1 MIKNILRAKVFLYGE
16 DILSSGYIERERHF
30 IQHGKTSVLE
40 HSFNVACISLW
51 ISYILKIKTDER
63 AMVRGALLH
72 DYFLYDWHIK
82 GECAKYHGFTHAKTA
97 LINAKR
103 DFCLDAL
110 EENIIE
116 RHMFPLNIV
125 PPKYREGV
133 IVCIADKICALAECF
148 GIKAMMIDIYR
159 NFR

>member
-16 DILSSGYIERERHF
+16 DILSSENIEQEKLSR
-30 IQHGKTSVLE
+30 QHGTTSVLE
-40 HSFNVACISLW
+40 HSFNVACMSLL
-51 ISYILKIKTDER
+51 ISYMLKIKTNER

-82 GECAKYHGFTHAKTA
+82 GECARYHGFTHAKTA

-103 DFCLDAL
+103 DFCLDAV

-125 PPKYREGV
+125 PPKYKESI
-133 IVCIADKICALAECF
+133 IVCVADKICALAETLRVR
-148 GIKAMMIDIYR
+148 AMIVDIYKNLR
-159 NFR
+159 